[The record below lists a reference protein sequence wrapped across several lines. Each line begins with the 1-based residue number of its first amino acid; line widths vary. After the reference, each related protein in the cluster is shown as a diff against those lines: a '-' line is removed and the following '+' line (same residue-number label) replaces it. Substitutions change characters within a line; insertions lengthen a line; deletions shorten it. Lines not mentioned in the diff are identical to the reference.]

1 MNRHIGY
8 VSEEWL
14 RAHVYRQG
22 KESHDE
28 SQSATD
34 HFLRLA
40 EARATLLDWRRHW
53 LADSPDTEP

>member
-1 MNRHIGY
+1 MNHHIGY

-14 RAHVYRQG
+14 RAHVYTQG
-22 KESHDE
+22 KESQDE

-34 HFLRLA
+34 RFPRLA
-40 EARATLLDWRRHW
+40 EARATLLDWRGHW